1 MLTTDDLRSLAAD
14 RIRELRAEAAR
25 ERLARGFSRVGS
37 GGPGF
42 RRALGRALIAFGLIV
57 EGDGGVSA
65 PRAALPASAG
75 PNPCDDDL
83 VLRRAA

>member
-25 ERLARGFSRVGS
+25 ERLARGFRRAGS
-37 GGPGF
+37 GGRGF
-42 RRALGRALIAFGLIV
+42 RHALGRALIAFGLIV
-57 EGDGGVSA
+57 EGEDTLSA
-65 PRAALPASAG
+65 RRAPLPASPHA
-75 PNPCDDDL
+75 NPCDDDL